1 MASRK
6 NARTICFFACV
17 LCALSFNC
25 WMSAQIPY
33 THDDWNWGIAAGLRH
48 LLAADINSRYAGNFL
63 VILLTRSPA
72 LKALVMGSVFTAIPL
87 LGTELAL
94 TCTGA
99 GAGGPLRS
107 GALRLVLFLT
117 GFLFFLLC
125 RDALWAQTSGWVSG
139 FSNFVMSGL
148 LLLLFYRIVYA
159 GLSDGAPKRASAT
172 AACFFFGV
180 LIQLFLE
187 NLSLYFL
194 GFSLGSVLLCAARR
208 RKSTALAAILAGTI
222 VGAALMFSSGIY
234 RSLWQTGAAVDQYR
248 QIVLPRGAGLPA
260 MISSVAGRLWGEFL
274 PQLPTWSGL
283 FSAVVCLLLAVYLIR
298 ERNLSEKRSAAELLL
313 CAANVILAL
322 CFLYTYLFFR
332 HREADEI
339 AGLPGR
345 RALLALAL
353 LYLILISFELVLLFR
368 TQRRIFVWI
377 LVFWFSPYLILAPLL
392 IVNTVGPRSFYTGQL
407 CELMLILTLI
417 ALLWRDGPGRLQ
429 PSAAVCCALCAL
441 LLALYWVRIY
451 AAIGSVKRERDAALA
466 SARDGKSA
474 CISLPAYPYRQ
485 YLWIPD
491 PVNNEFLRD
500 FRAFYGVPEDV
511 ELIFEQKPPSA

>member
-1 MASRK
+1 MAPRK
-6 NARTICFFACV
+6 NVRTICFFVCV

-25 WMSAQIPY
+25 WMAAQIPY

-48 LLAADINSRYAGNFL
+48 LLSADINSRYAGNLL
-63 VILLTRSPA
+63 VILLTRSPV
-72 LKALVMGSVFTAIPL
+72 LKTLVMGSVFTAIPL
-87 LGTELAL
+87 LGASLAPV
-94 TCTGA
+94 CA
-99 GAGGPLRS
+99 GADAGEVRSETLRI
-107 GALRLVLFLT
+107 VLFLT

-159 GLSDGAPKRASAT
+159 GMSGGAAVRASAV
-172 AACFFFGV
+172 AVCFFFGV

-194 GFSLGSVLLCAARR
+194 GFSLASVLLCAVRR
-208 RKSTALAAILAGTI
+208 QRSAPLAAVFAGT
-222 VGAALMFSSGIY
+222 VAGAVLMFSSGIY

-260 MISSVAGRLWGEFL
+260 MISSAAGRLWGEFL
-274 PQLPTWSGL
+274 PQLPIWSGL
-283 FSAVVCLLLAVYLIR
+283 FPAAVCLLLAVFLIR
-298 ERNLSEKRSAAELLL
+298 ERSLPAKRGAAELLL

-322 CFLYTYLFFR
+322 CFLCVYVFFR

-339 AGLPGR
+339 ADLPGR
-345 RALLALAL
+345 RPLLALAL
-353 LYLILISFELVLLFR
+353 LYLILISFELVRLFR
-368 TQRRIFVWI
+368 TQRRTFVWI

-407 CELMLILTLI
+407 CDLMLVLTLI
-417 ALLWRDGPGRLQ
+417 ALLWKNSPDRLRTA
-429 PSAAVCCALCAL
+429 AAVCCMLCAL
-441 LLALYWVRIY
+441 LLSLYWGRIY
-451 AAIGSVKRERDAALA
+451 AAIGGVKRERDAALA
-466 SARDGKSA
+466 GARDGQAA

-491 PVNNEFLRD
+491 PVNGEFLRD
-500 FRAFYGVPEDV
+500 FRAFYGVPEGV
-511 ELIFEQKPPSA
+511 ELLFE